1 MDQVLNMMIKSVY
14 SSDEMFLRELVS
26 NASDACDKLRTLHMQ
41 LSDEGYVVDP
51 VASLHIEII
60 PDKEA
65 KTLTIRDNGI
75 GMTREDLN
83 NYLGVIAKSGT
94 KGFKEAL
101 KARQEGANAHL
112 IGQFGIGFYSAYL
125 VSSKVEVVTRHP
137 KGEALRWT
145 STGKDG
151 YTIEEYDGEGF
162 AHGTSLILHI
172 KDKSVEFLESKR
184 IIETV
189 KKYSSFNLYPI
200 YTHVEKEVDV
210 EEEKEEDKVEEIQ
223 TEESSEPK
231 VEEVKEDVKEKAKRI
246 EMVKEKIN
254 VEKPLWER
262 NIKEV
267 PEDEMK
273 SFYKTISGDWDDFLA
288 MDFWQIEG
296 IVSVK
301 MLMFI
306 PKRARFDMFNRTKK
320 NNSIKMYC
328 NNVFVTDDLGDAIPE
343 WMGFVS
349 GAIISDDLP
358 MNISREL
365 IQGTSVMKMVRK
377 TLPQKILEM
386 IGKLANDGE
395 KYKTFYKEF
404 GNSLKMAVGEANDSQ
419 RDEYA
424 KCLRYYT
431 TKSGDEMVTLDKY
444 VEGMHANQKQIYVL
458 TGIGKDQ
465 VKSNPVLGSF
475 EKYEVVYMYDVMDE
489 VMLRG
494 FKKYK
499 GHVVQRITSE
509 GVELPEED
517 NVPEE
522 VVKSHEEFCKKVKD
536 VLSDRVEKVSVN
548 TRLGAGVPVVISTTK
563 YSLSGAMENIMR
575 SQPVTEANPLAAMTA
590 VSKKIFEM
598 NPNHGLI
605 KKMKRQF
612 ESNDV
617 ESMSKLLEVLFDT
630 ALIHNGFMLSNSNE
644 FCLKVFDFLNGE
656 SEHGRPDD
664 AEVV

>member
-26 NASDACDKLRTLHMQ
+26 NASDACDKLRTLYMQ
-41 LSDEGYVVDP
+41 LSSEKFALDP
-51 VASLHIEII
+51 VASLSIQII

-65 KTLTIRDNGI
+65 KTLTIKDNGI

-94 KGFKEAL
+94 KEFTEAL

-125 VSSKVEVVTRHP
+125 VSSKVEVITKNP
-137 KGEALRWT
+137 KGEALKWT

-151 YTIEEYDGEGF
+151 YTIEEYKGEEF

-172 KDKSVEFLESKR
+172 KDKSVEFLESNR

-200 YTHVEKEVDV
+200 CTPVEKEVDV
-210 EEEKEEDKVEEIQ
+210 EEEKDESKV
-223 TEESSEPK
+223 EESSEPK
-231 VEEVKEDVKEKAKRI
+231 VEEVSEKKKRTVTVM
-246 EMVKEKIN
+246 ERIN

-267 PEDEMK
+267 PEEEMK

-296 IVSVK
+296 IVTVK
-301 MLMFI
+301 LLMFI
-306 PKRARFDMFNRTKK
+306 PKRARFDMFNRNKK
-320 NNSIKMYC
+320 NNNIKMYC
-328 NNVFVTDDLGDAIPE
+328 NNVFVTDELGDAIPE

-365 IQGTSVMKMVRK
+365 IQGTSVMKMVKK

-386 IGKLANDGE
+386 IGKLSNDMD

-419 RDEYA
+419 RDDYA
-424 KCLRYYT
+424 KCLIYYT

-444 VEGMHANQKQIYVL
+444 VERMHANQKQIYVL
-458 TGIGKDQ
+458 TGIGKEQ
-465 VKSNPVLGSF
+465 VKSNPVLRSF

-499 GHVVQRITSE
+499 GHSVQRITSE

-536 VLSDRVEKVSVN
+536 ILSDKVEKVSVN
-548 TRLGAGVPVVISTTK
+548 TRIGADIPIVISTTK

-598 NPNHGLI
+598 NPNNGLI
-605 KKMKRQF
+605 KKMKEQF
-612 ESNDV
+612 ESNDI

-630 ALIHNGFMLSNSNE
+630 ALIHNGYMLQNPNE
-644 FCLKVFDFLNGE
+644 YSAKVYSFINE
-656 SEHGRPDD
+656 TMNRHEKRDD